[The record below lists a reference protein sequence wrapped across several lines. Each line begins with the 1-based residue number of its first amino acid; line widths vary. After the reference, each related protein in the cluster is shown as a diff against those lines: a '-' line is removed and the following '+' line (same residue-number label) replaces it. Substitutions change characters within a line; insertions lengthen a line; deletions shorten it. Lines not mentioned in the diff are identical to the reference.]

1 MSGTATIRQL
11 NREREREGE
20 SDLIFSCKTFKKA
33 QFPSL
38 SLTLVMGET
47 SG

>member
-1 MSGTATIRQL
+1 MSGTTTIRQL
-11 NREREREGE
+11 NRERGREGE
-20 SDLIFSCKTFKKA
+20 SDLIISCKTFKKA
-33 QFPSL
+33 QFLSL